1 MSGVCQVSLDFQLNN
16 MSSDEKGSLIAPGAS
31 VLLACSDGI

>member
-1 MSGVCQVSLDFQLNN
+1 MNGVCKASLDFQLNN
-16 MSSDEKGSLIAPGAS
+16 MSSDEKGGLVTPGAP

>member
-1 MSGVCQVSLDFQLNN
+1 MSGVCQASLDFQLNN
-16 MSSDEKGSLIAPGAS
+16 MSSDEKGSLVTPSAS